1 MPKSIV
7 RILMG
12 SSIAAALVAVSLTTA
27 TPASAQRSMRQA
39 QMRQKAEIRNG
50 VKSGKLTKQQAARL
64 SQQEK
69 HIDAVAEKDRDN
81 PNAVDRAALK
91 RDMVHQQNAIQ
102 TDEKKNSTST
112 TPAANPSSSTP
123 PLN

>member
-1 MPKSIV
+1 MTKSIA

-12 SSIAAALVAVSLTTA
+12 SSVVAGLIVVSLTTA
-27 TPASAQRSMRQA
+27 TPAGAQKNMRQA

-50 VKSGKLTKQQAARL
+50 VKSGDLTKQQAARL

-69 HIDAVAEKDRDN
+69 HIDAVAEKDRNN

-91 RDMVHQQNAIQ
+91 RDMVHEQNAIKA
-102 TDEKKNSTST
+102 DEKKK
-112 TPAANPSSSTP
+112 TPTANPSSSTP
-123 PLN
+123 PLG